1 MTDEVR
7 YQNLYPYFAEVSALT
22 EIRKNT
28 ASGVKLRSG
37 IGGHSLLYLNGVC
50 LDRTQ
55 SYPLLRLCAPD
66 AVPHDG
72 VGISVN
78 SHYKNANWNAV
89 EGRDFLWRGALEP
102 GALVTRAAY
111 EKTQNQ
117 AKAMGVLDGIEFHER
132 LFADKPAGMSDRD
145 YKYEISIATDYGAR
159 FGRDSLR
166 ALIPLDRR
174 RMARVVAYLNDLNA
188 PYRAG
193 QKIYRWRV
201 VNNNCSHLTHNALA
215 AAGVWTAWPTGQFAG
230 IAAFGFPVPKN
241 EFVDLMQR
249 SNDLPISDVD
259 AVYADAGARETLLQD
274 DTLPTA
280 HGALAIAE
288 RAIGG
293 DGYDTRNLRLI
304 FYDNPFWG
312 AYRRRLAR
320 ILSGPRYT
328 DLRSNLRYFAAQ
340 YALAHNRL
348 TAARAKPCSSE
359 RAQFNAR
366 YAQYVAREVV
376 TVNRNLASLDQSV
389 HCPGEAVP

>member
-1 MTDEVR
+1 MMDEAR
-7 YQNLYPYFAEVSALT
+7 YQRLYPYYAEVSALT
-22 EIRKNT
+22 EIRKSR

-37 IGGHSLLYLNGVC
+37 IGGHSLLYLHGVC

-55 SYPLLRLCAPD
+55 RYPVLTLCAPD
-66 AVPHDG
+66 GAPHDG

-89 EGRDFLWRGALEP
+89 EGRAFLWQGALEP
-102 GALVTRAAY
+102 GELVTRAAY
-111 EKTQNQ
+111 EKTQRQ
-117 AKAMGVLDGIEFHER
+117 AKAMGVLDGIEFHEH

-159 FGRDSLR
+159 FGRDILR
-166 ALIPLDRR
+166 ALVPLDRH
-174 RMARVVAYLNDLNA
+174 RMARVVAYLNDLNE

-193 QKIYRWRV
+193 RKLYRWRV
-201 VNNNCSHLTHNALA
+201 VNDNCSHLTHNVLA
-215 AAGVWTAWPTGQFAG
+215 AAGVWSPWPTGQFAA

-249 SNDLPISDVD
+249 SNDLPIADVD

-274 DTLPTA
+274 NTLPTA

-293 DGYDTRNLRLI
+293 EAYDTRNLRLI

-320 ILSGPRYT
+320 ILGTPRYT
-328 DLRSNLRYFAAQ
+328 DLRTNLQYFAAQ
-340 YALAHNRL
+340 YAQAQNRL
-348 TAARAKPCSSE
+348 AADRAKPCSSE

-366 YAQYVAREVV
+366 YAHYVAREAA
-376 TVNRNLASLDQSV
+376 TVNRHLTLLDQPV
-389 HCPGEAVP
+389 RCPAEAVS